1 MKNITNYISE
11 SKLLVNGRGL
21 DNMFKILDRE
31 LSKMNSQK
39 NGADVIGHKLERG
52 DVVALNDYGNN
63 LTLAVVYHVTDKAVY
78 VVYNLKGKNL
88 ETYVAPNKVVFL
100 YHLKDDLPMSAF
112 VK

>member
-1 MKNITNYISE
+1 
-11 SKLLVNGRGL
+11 
-21 DNMFKILDRE
+21 MFKILDRE

-100 YHLKDDLPMSAF
+100 YHLKDNLPMSAF